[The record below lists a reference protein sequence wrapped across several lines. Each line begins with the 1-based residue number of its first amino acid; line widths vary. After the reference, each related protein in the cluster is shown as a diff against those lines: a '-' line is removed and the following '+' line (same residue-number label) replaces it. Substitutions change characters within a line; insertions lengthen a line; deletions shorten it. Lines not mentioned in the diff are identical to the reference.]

1 MRWASLTETTHIA
14 MAVRADYLNPHHQEV
29 IEGVQRYAS
38 DRPGWRCVIDEHP
51 GDAAND
57 KGQRYDGVVARASP
71 AMQKRMR
78 DQRTPM
84 VNVWYQHAKP
94 EQHGVYLDLAQAGA
108 MVAEHLIQ
116 RGFRRLYYIGVQRYR
131 HAKEVDQAIANAARE
146 NHCDYEPHAFGQ
158 GSFDERR
165 YWYRIK
171 SELNAI
177 LDAAEPPIGVIALTP
192 TVARL
197 MLTLAEG
204 RGLRVPIDLA
214 MICMENAR
222 TVVELP
228 PQITCIDNDFT
239 RVGYEAAAMLDRVI
253 NGRKTKMQVMVP
265 PRGIITRESTD
276 HFAVE
281 DHLVAK
287 ALQYI
292 TQRLDEKL
300 TVERLAYE
308 LAVSTRTLQHR
319 FEAALGT
326 PVSHEVRRLRLEL
339 AKRLLGERDLLIGTI
354 AKRAG
359 FTSSAIMGEVFQRE
373 LGLAPSAYRKRILT
387 ERGD

>member
-1 MRWASLTETTHIA
+1 MPESFNIA

-29 IEGVQRYAS
+29 IEGVQRYAAG
-38 DRPGWRCVIDEHP
+38 RPGWRCVIDEHP
-51 GDAAND
+51 GDAANHRGE
-57 KGQRYDGVVARASP
+57 KYDGVVARASP

-78 DQRTPM
+78 DQNTPL

-94 EQHGVYLDLAQAGA
+94 EQPGVYLDLAKAGA
-108 MVAEHLIQ
+108 MAAEHLIQ
-116 RGFRRLYYIGVQRYR
+116 RGFRRLHYIGVQRYR
-131 HAKEVDQAIANAARE
+131 HAKEVGQAIAAVAVE
-146 NHCDYEPHAFGQ
+146 NRCEYEPHNFGQ

-177 LDAAEPPIGVIALTP
+177 MDGAEPPFGVIVLTP

-204 RGLRVPIDLA
+204 RGLRVPTDLA
-214 MICMENAR
+214 MVCMENAR

-239 RVGYEAAAMLDRVI
+239 RVGYEAAAMLDRLITGKNSKAQLV
-253 NGRKTKMQVMVP
+253 VS
-265 PRGIITRESTD
+265 PRAIVTRESTD

-281 DHLVAK
+281 DSLVAE

-292 TQRLDEKL
+292 SDHLSEKL
-300 TVERLAYE
+300 TVDGLAYE
-308 LAVSTRTLQHR
+308 LAVSPRTLQQR
-319 FEAALGT
+319 FDATLST
-326 PVSHEVRRLRLEL
+326 PVSHEIRRLRLEL
-339 AKRLLGERDLLIGTI
+339 AKRLLGEQDLLIGMI

-359 FTSSAIMGEVFQRE
+359 FTSSAIMGEIFQRE
-373 LGLAPSAYRKRILT
+373 LGLSPSAYRKRLKA
-387 ERGD
+387 E